1 MFKIVVVFIPYSNLP
16 LKISWIFESVL
27 LIELLLIFSM
37 ASLHRTIL
45 RRFARV
51 NKIMNNIVLCTET
64 IQRMKCLYRHI
75 TAFIRTKIVVCE
87 SGVIVSLDGLYYVWE
102 PLHNLSKKS
111 YIKIIKEKNRTGS
124 IDSIFVRIFDIM
136 INPPNSGA

>member
-1 MFKIVVVFIPYSNLP
+1 MFKIVVVFIPYTNLS
-16 LKISWIFESVL
+16 LQISRIFESVL

-45 RRFARV
+45 CRFTRV

-64 IQRMKCLYRHI
+64 IQRMKRLYRHI

-87 SGVIVSLDGLYYVWE
+87 AGVIVSLDGLYCVWE

-111 YIKIIKEKNRTGS
+111 CRT
-124 IDSIFVRIFDIM
+124 VC
-136 INPPNSGA
+136 

>member
-27 LIELLLIFSM
+27 LIELLLIFSVT
-37 ASLHRTIL
+37 SLNSTIL
-45 RRFARV
+45 CRFTRI

-64 IQRMKCLYRHI
+64 IQCMKRLYCHI

-87 SGVIVSLDGLYYVWE
+87 SGVIVSLDGLYCNVQGHMAVSPRMGKW
-102 PLHNLSKKS
+102 
-111 YIKIIKEKNRTGS
+111 
-124 IDSIFVRIFDIM
+124 
-136 INPPNSGA
+136 